1 MFIVKIQFIIKWKVD
16 FKIDAKKNEIK
27 IVKTGCCH
35 DCGGRCVLRALI
47 RDGKIIRLE
56 TDNEEQP
63 QLRACLRGRAYRQRV
78 YSDERL
84 KHPLRRVG
92 KRGVG
97 IFEKISWEDALDEIA
112 SKITEIKKKYGNSA
126 ILLVP
131 GSGNQGMLHG
141 ITPHALMLNQIGGY
155 TRMWGAASYEGAL
168 FASMAT
174 YGTLMTGNAREDL
187 LNSKFIIM
195 WGWNPV
201 NTIWDPGTS
210 LWLARAREKG
220 IKIKAID
227 PIFTDS
233 AATIAHQWIP
243 IRPGTDTAMLLAMA
257 YVIITENLHDKSFIE
272 KYTVGFEKF
281 KEYVIGKEDGI
292 PKTPEWAEKITS
304 VPSETIIDL
313 AREYATAKPAALI
326 AGWGPAR
333 TMFGEQYSRAANI
346 LCVITG
352 NIGINGGYA
361 SGFMRAYYSRERI
374 ITGGKKKIGPIKLD
388 EEKAKKPRIQDNP
401 IDLNAPPRKDSL
413 YKLRGG
419 TNPANTRI
427 HSNDYYN
434 AMLEGRKGGYP
445 ADIKMAY
452 IAATNRLNQ
461 YANVN
466 KGIKALKSLEFI
478 VVYEQ
483 FMTPTAQLADIVLP
497 VNTFMERNDIAV
509 PWLGSPY
516 YIYLNKAIDSLY
528 ESKSDL
534 EICKELSKKL
544 GIKNSLLDLSEDELL
559 RMFTAPR
566 KDIKN
571 YNKMK
576 RDGYFKVKVEEPFV
590 AFKEQ
595 IVDLENNPFP
605 TLSGKIEI
613 FCEHIAENNN
623 PLIPPI
629 PKYLTHEEHYD
640 SPKAKRFPLQL
651 LTPHNKR
658 RTHSTLSI
666 IPWLEEVETHAVWI
680 NSVDALK
687 RNINNGDI
695 VDVFNDRGRI
705 RIPAKVTERII
716 PGAVCVYQGAW
727 YNPDK
732 DGVDL
737 GGCANVLTNDNY
749 SPGGAF
755 PLNSSLVEI
764 ELSPKNKIEV
774 FK

>member
-1 MFIVKIQFIIKWKVD
+1 MDEVA
-16 FKIDAKKNEIK
+16 FKIK
-27 IVKTGCCH
+27 
-35 DCGGRCVLRALI
+35 
-47 RDGKIIRLE
+47 
-56 TDNEEQP
+56 
-63 QLRACLRGRAYRQRV
+63 
-78 YSDERL
+78 
-84 KHPLRRVG
+84 
-92 KRGVG
+92 
-97 IFEKISWEDALDEIA
+97 
-112 SKITEIKKKYGNSA
+112 EIKKKFGNSA

-131 GSGNQGMLHG
+131 GGGNQGMLHG
-141 ITPHALMLNQIGGY
+141 IVAHALMLHRIGGY
-155 TRMWGAASYEGAL
+155 TRMWGAPSYEGVI

-174 YGTLMTGNAREDL
+174 YGTMMTGNSREDL
-187 LNSKFIIM
+187 LNSKLIIL
-195 WGWNPV
+195 WGWNPA

-210 LWLARAREKG
+210 FILSRAREKG
-220 IKIKAID
+220 IKIIAID

-233 AATIAHQWIP
+233 AAVLADEWIP
-243 IRPGTDTAMLLAMA
+243 IRPGTDTAMLNAMA
-257 YVIITENLHDKSFIE
+257 YVIITENLHDRSFIE
-272 KYTVGFEKF
+272 KYTVGFDKY
-281 KEYVIGKEDGI
+281 KEHVLGIEDRK
-292 PKTPEWAEKITS
+292 PKTPEWAEKITK
-304 VPSETIIDL
+304 VPAKLIKSL
-313 AREYATAKPAALI
+313 ARDYATKKPSALI

-346 LCVITG
+346 LCAITG

-374 ITGGKKKIGPIKLD
+374 VTGGKKKSGPIKPED
-388 EEKAKKPRIQDNP
+388 GKPKKLRLQDNP
-401 IDLNAPPRKDSL
+401 VDFEAKPREDSL
-413 YKLRGG
+413 YKLKGG
-419 TNPANTRI
+419 TNPAKTRI
-427 HSNDYYN
+427 HYNDYYN
-434 AMLEGRKGGYP
+434 AILKGRKGGYP

-452 IAATNRLNQ
+452 IAGTNRLNQ
-461 YANVN
+461 FGNVN
-466 KGIKALKSLEFI
+466 KGIKALKSLDFI
-478 VVYEQ
+478 VVFEQ

-497 VNTFMERNDIAV
+497 VNTFMERNDVAV

-544 GIKNSLLDLSEDELL
+544 GIEQSLLDLPEKQIL
-559 RMFTAPR
+559 RALTAPR

-571 YNKMK
+571 YNRMK
-576 RDGYFKVKVEEPFV
+576 RDGYYKVKVEEPYI
-590 AFKEQ
+590 AFKDQ
-595 IVDLENNPFP
+595 IKDHKIHPFP

-613 FCEHIAENNN
+613 YCEHIAEKNI
-623 PLIPPI
+623 PLMPPI
-629 PKYLTHEEHYD
+629 PKYLSHEEHYD
-640 SPKAKRFPLQL
+640 SPKAKIFPLQL

-658 RTHSTLSI
+658 RTHSTLHN
-666 IPWLEEVETHAVWI
+666 IPWLEEVEPHTVWI
-680 NSVDALK
+680 NPVDALK
-687 RNINNGDI
+687 RNVNNGDL

-764 ELSPKNKIEV
+764 ELSPKNKSEGR
-774 FK
+774 K